1 MVARAQRPI
10 GEGDAVTGHLLEIL
24 PLSRHRWIVRY
35 AGDPTPLV
43 EQPTLTDARAEARNW
58 ARQFGESTIL
68 VHELDG
74 EAHVEE
80 IDPDFDAPTPRDVKG
95 PHVEP

>member
-10 GEGDAVTGHLLEIL
+10 AESDAVTGHLLEIL

-35 AGDPTPLV
+35 AGDPTPLA

-58 ARQFGESTIL
+58 ARQFGERRIL

-74 EAHVEE
+74 ESHTEE
-80 IDPDFDAPTPRDVKG
+80 IDPDYEAPTPADVKG

>member
-1 MVARAQRPI
+1 MS
-10 GEGDAVTGHLLEIL
+10 GHHLEIV

-35 AGDPTPLV
+35 EGDPTPLS
-43 EQPTLTDARAEARNW
+43 EYPTLTDARAGARNW
-58 ARQFGESTIL
+58 ARQFGESTIH

-74 EAHVEE
+74 EFHDETVE
-80 IDPDFDAPTPRDVKG
+80 PDFDAPTPADVKG

>member
-10 GEGDAVTGHLLEIL
+10 DEADAVTGHLLEIL

-43 EQPTLTDARAEARNW
+43 EQPTLADARAEARNW
-58 ARQFGESTIL
+58 ARQFGESAIL

-74 EAHVEE
+74 EAHIEE
-80 IDPDFDAPTPRDVKG
+80 IDPDFDAPTPADVKG

>member
-1 MVARAQRPI
+1 M
-10 GEGDAVTGHLLEIL
+10 TGHPLEIQ

-35 AGDPTPLV
+35 AGDVTPLS
-43 EQPTLTDARAEARNW
+43 EHTLTEARQAAINH
-58 ARQFGESTIL
+58 ADSSVSRRSTSFGEPTIH

-74 EAHVEE
+74 EEHDEFV
-80 IDPDFDAPTPRDVKG
+80 DPDFVASTPSDVKG